1 MERGAALA
9 QKRVSVDD
17 ESYLRLLEGAQ
28 KLRRFDGEPARF
40 WTEYLRNLMTLSE
53 AEQGIIAVGDDR
65 GDASWRVLALE
76 PRSVVDQGKQ
86 LLAGIAPLAGRAL
99 EKGMARWEQDGG
111 ELVALRLETGAAP
124 EACLLALKAGAGQSF
139 TNETVRRLGL
149 LADVP
154 ATYQLGRIATEAK
167 TRVEHFAGVLD
178 LMVLIN
184 AEKRFL
190 AAAMTFCNELAAR
203 HRGDRVSLG
212 WLDRGYV
219 RLQAVSHVD
228 RFERKAEAAQM
239 LEAAMEEAL
248 DQDSEIVLPPAG
260 GAAAPIRRDSLAFA
274 RANDIAD
281 LCSLP
286 LRVDDQAVA
295 VCTCERNS
303 GPFGETELRLLR
315 LSCDQAARRLAD
327 LKRSDR
333 WAGARAASAARELLQ
348 KALGCEHTGAKLA
361 GIAATALLAVLIF
374 GRVPHRPKAQ
384 AILRAET
391 VTYLTAPFDGHLE
404 SVKVRVG
411 DGVSRGDELLSLD
424 RAELLLREAELLAEK
439 SRTLSELEK
448 ARASNALADMRI
460 AQANL
465 EQSQARH
472 DLVLYRLSQAAI
484 TAPYDGVVVEG
495 DLMERVGSP
504 VRQGDTLFKLAR
516 LDAMYAEL
524 EVGETDIQYVHAGVG
539 GDIAFASRPQDRYPV
554 RVTRAEA
561 VAVPKEEGNVFVVRA
576 QLAGATESWWR
587 PGMTGVARLEAGSR
601 SLFWILTHR
610 TLDFLRL
617 RLWW

>member
-1 MERGAALA
+1 MA

-28 KLRRFDGEPARF
+28 RLRRFDGEPARF
-40 WTEYLRNLMTLSE
+40 WSEFLRNLMALSE
-53 AEQGIIAVGDDR
+53 AEEGIIAVGDGRD
-65 GDASWRVLALE
+65 GASWRVLALE
-76 PRSVVDQGKQ
+76 PRSAGDQGKQ
-86 LLAGIAPLAGRAL
+86 RLAEIASFAGRAL
-99 EKGMARWEQDGG
+99 EKGMARWEQDGS
-111 ELVALRLETGAAP
+111 ELVALRLETGAEP
-124 EACLLALKAGAGQSF
+124 GACLLALKAGAGQAF

-154 ATYQLGRIATEAK
+154 ATYQLARIATEAK

-184 AEKRFL
+184 AEHRFL
-190 AAAMTFCNELAAR
+190 AAAMTFCNELASR
-203 HRGDRVSLG
+203 HRADRVSLG
-212 WLDRGYV
+212 WLERGYV

-228 RFERKAEAAQM
+228 RFQRKAEAAQM

-248 DQDSEIVLPPAG
+248 DQDSEIILPPPGGAAA

-295 VCTCERNS
+295 VCTCERSS
-303 GPFGETELRLLR
+303 GPFSETELRLLR

-327 LKRSDR
+327 LKRGDR
-333 WAGARAASAARELLQ
+333 WVGARAAAAARDLLQ

-361 GIAATALLAVLIF
+361 GIAVAALLAVLIF
-374 GRVPHRPKAQ
+374 GRMPHRPKAQ

-404 SVKVRVG
+404 SVRVRVG
-411 DGVSRGDELLSLD
+411 DGVKRGDELLSLD

-439 SRTLSELEK
+439 SRYTSELEK
-448 ARASNALADMRI
+448 ARASNALADVRI

-472 DLVLYRLSQAAI
+472 DLVRYRLSQAAI

-516 LDAMYAEL
+516 LDAMYVEL
-524 EVGETDIQYVHAGVG
+524 EIAETDIQYVHAGLD

-554 RVTRAEA
+554 RVSRAEA
-561 VAVPKEEGNVFVVRA
+561 VAVPKEKGSVFVFRA
-576 QLAGATESWWR
+576 QLLGATESWWR

-601 SLFWILTHR
+601 SLLWILTHR

-617 RLWW
+617 RFWW